1 MAAMRIL
8 LVGGSGGLGRASAE
22 LLAAQGCELIV
33 SYYKN
38 AARADAMKGLA
49 KVVQADITE
58 AAARTRL
65 LDEAGVLDGLVVFAG
80 DPARVTAPDQL
91 ERQMLTSHAV
101 NYMGP
106 LLLAREAAERMK
118 GNHKA
123 GSIVLFSSMQGV
135 GLFPHSTAYAGAKAA
150 LIHGARILA
159 KELRAPHNIRVNV
172 IAPGIIDAGMAQAS
186 IAAGKY
192 ERFLS
197 EGIITRLGRA
207 SDVARTVR
215 FLLEPDNYVTGQVI
229 SVDGGVTL

>member
-1 MAAMRIL
+1 MKAMRIL
-8 LVGGSGGLGRASAE
+8 LAGGSGELGRASAE
-22 LLAAQGCELIV
+22 LLAAEGCELVV

-38 AARADAMKGLA
+38 AARAEAMSGLA

-58 AAARTRL
+58 TSARTRL
-65 LDEAGVLDGLVVFAG
+65 MDEAGALDGLVVFTG
-80 DPARVTAPDQL
+80 DPARITSPDQL
-91 ERQMLTSHAV
+91 EQQIVTSHAV

-106 LLLAREAAERMK
+106 LLLAREAAESMK
-118 GNHKA
+118 RNQKA

-135 GLFPHSTAYAGAKAA
+135 GLFPNSTAYAGAKAA
-150 LIHGARILA
+150 LIHGARIPA

-192 ERFLS
+192 APFLS
-197 EGIITRLGRA
+197 EGIITRFGRA

-215 FLLEPDNYVTGQVI
+215 FLLEPDSYITGQVI

>member
-1 MAAMRIL
+1 MKSTRIL
-8 LVGGSGGLGRASAE
+8 LAGGSGGLGHASAE
-22 LLAAQGCELIV
+22 LLAAEGWELIV
-33 SYYKN
+33 SYCRN
-38 AARADAMKGLA
+38 AARAEAMAGFA
-49 KVVQADITE
+49 KVVQADITD

-65 LDEAGVLDGLVVFAG
+65 LDEAGVLDGLVVFTG

-91 ERQMLTSHAV
+91 QQQMVTSHAV

-106 LLLAREAAERMK
+106 LLLAREAAENMK
-118 GNHKA
+118 RNQRA
-123 GSIVLFSSMQGV
+123 GSIVLFSTMQGV
-135 GLFPHSTAYAGAKAA
+135 GLFPGSTAYAGAKAA

-192 ERFLS
+192 DRFLS
-197 EGIITRLGRA
+197 EGVITRFGRA
-207 SDVARTVR
+207 SDVARAVR
-215 FLLEPDNYVTGQVI
+215 FLLEPDNYITGHVI